1 MRIYV
6 TDHHCTHDWNGVH
19 LEATVEFWPEHT
31 NDIYEYEKLMR
42 DCGCG
47 AFEMD
52 NFRKIFNIKP
62 HESTLPS
69 IKKVHF
75 NPPGTIVLWD
85 DGTKTVVKC
94 QDGDT
99 YSKETGLA
107 LCMAKKAMGNSS
119 RQFNDIFK
127 KWIPEEK
134 KEKEKPK
141 KEEHKMADGWEVC
154 CETCARYDYPAW
166 DDACITCAGHTHWE
180 HK

>member
-6 TDHHCTHDWNGVH
+6 TEQHATHDLDGVR

-42 DCGCG
+42 DCGVNSFCL
-47 AFEMD
+47 D
-52 NFRKIFNIKP
+52 YFRKLFNIKP
-62 HESTLPS
+62 RESTLPS
-69 IKKVHF
+69 IKNVYF
-75 NPPGTIVLWD
+75 NPPATVVLWD

-99 YSKETGLA
+99 YSNETGLA

-119 RQFNDIFK
+119 RQFNDIFH

-134 KEKEKPK
+134 TESK
-141 KEEHKMADGWEVC
+141 KETVVPRSCRTCRYFGFSYDVDPC
-154 CETCARYDYPAW
+154 CHCVSCRSNWAPA
-166 DDACITCAGHTHWE
+166 
-180 HK
+180 K